1 MTRIV
6 SALLLIGLAACATT
20 EGYKEAVE
28 SWVGAREITLVAQW
42 GAPHRV
48 YDASNGER
56 ALTYYDSR
64 TVSVPLDT
72 GAVIPV
78 EYSCETTF
86 IVVDGV
92 IDSWSFRG
100 NDCVR

>member
-1 MTRIV
+1 MTRSV
-6 SALLLIGLAACATT
+6 TALLLLGLAACATT
-20 EGYKEAVE
+20 EGYENVLK
-28 SWVGAREITLVAQW
+28 SWVGSREIALVASW

-48 YDASNGER
+48 YEAGNGDR
-56 ALTYYDSR
+56 ALTYYNER

-92 IDSWSFRG
+92 VDSWSYRG
-100 NDCVR
+100 NDCVQ